1 MLRLCG
7 IRKNYE
13 IKFKGGLNYIS
24 GPTSTGKTSI
34 LEMINYALGAERHK
48 SYIEIG
54 EACTD
59 VELDIEI
66 AGEKYRIT
74 RRLFEFTLPVK
85 VELWDDEE
93 KEYKYFDSFDID
105 SPSNEKS
112 LSAFL
117 IRKIGLGNIK
127 ISNQYLSFRDIFK
140 YSYLKQ
146 TDIDTEDLMGESYW
160 ITNNKRKI
168 HSK

>member
-1 MLRLCG
+1 MSRLFIHVLRLCG

-93 KEYKYFDSFDID
+93 KEYKF
-105 SPSNEKS
+105 
-112 LSAFL
+112 
-117 IRKIGLGNIK
+117 
-127 ISNQYLSFRDIFK
+127 
-140 YSYLKQ
+140 
-146 TDIDTEDLMGESYW
+146 
-160 ITNNKRKI
+160 
-168 HSK
+168 